1 MLYLCYFNAINEA
14 KVAIMD
20 HKFEPTQS
28 IDLVVEDLG
37 IRLEA
42 YRISRGIKQADL
54 AARAGISR
62 STLMRLEAGTGGTID
77 SLVRVLQAL
86 DLTDRLSDLVPDAA
100 LSPLDP
106 MSETGQR
113 RLRVRDRKADSAPW
127 SWDDEP
133 GQ

>member
-1 MLYLCYFNAINEA
+1 MEHSTENTRPIARIIE
-14 KVAIMD
+14 
-20 HKFEPTQS
+20 S
-28 IDLVVEDLG
+28 LG
-37 IRLEA
+37 VRLEA

-54 AARAGISR
+54 AEKAGISR
-62 STLMRLEAGTGGTID
+62 STLMRLEAGTSGTID
-77 SLVRVLQAL
+77 TLVRVLQAL
-86 DLTDRLSDLVPDAA
+86 GLSDRLSDLVPDAA

-113 RLRVRDRKADSAPW
+113 RQRVRERKTDPAPW

>member
-1 MLYLCYFNAINEA
+1 MKHNIEN
-14 KVAIMD
+14 
-20 HKFEPTQS
+20 TQPVTR
-28 IDLVVEDLG
+28 IIEDLG

-54 AARAGISR
+54 AAKAGISR
-62 STLMRLEAGTGGTID
+62 STLMRLEAGTSGTIET
-77 SLVRVLQAL
+77 LIRVLRAL
-86 DLTDRLSDLVPDAA
+86 DLTERLSDLVPDAA

-113 RLRVRDRKADSAPW
+113 RLRVRDRKTDETPW
-127 SWDDEP
+127 TWDDEP

>member
-1 MLYLCYFNAINEA
+1 MEHKSEHIQPINR
-14 KVAIMD
+14 I
-20 HKFEPTQS
+20 
-28 IDLVVEDLG
+28 VEDLG

-54 AARAGISR
+54 AAKAGISR
-62 STLMRLEAGTGGTID
+62 STLMRLEAGTSGTID

-113 RLRVRDRKADSAPW
+113 RLRVRDRKTDAAPW

-133 GQ
+133 GK

>member
-1 MLYLCYFNAINEA
+1 MEHNTNN
-14 KVAIMD
+14 
-20 HKFEPTQS
+20 TQP
-28 IDLVVEDLG
+28 IARTIEELG

-62 STLMRLEAGTGGTID
+62 STLMRLEAGTSGTID

-86 DLTDRLSDLVPDAA
+86 DLTDRLRDLVPDAA

-106 MSETGQR
+106 KSETGQR
-113 RLRVRDRKADSAPW
+113 RLRVRDRKTDETPW
-127 SWDDEP
+127 TWDDETD
-133 GQ
+133 Q

>member
-1 MLYLCYFNAINEA
+1 MEHKNEN
-14 KVAIMD
+14 
-20 HKFEPTQS
+20 TQP
-28 IDLVVEDLG
+28 IARIVEQLG
-37 IRLEA
+37 TRLEA

-62 STLMRLEAGTGGTID
+62 STLMRLEAGSSGTID

-86 DLTDRLSDLVPDAA
+86 DLTDRILDLVPDAA

-113 RLRVRDRKADSAPW
+113 RMRVRDRKSDQPAW
-127 SWDDEP
+127 SWGDEP

>member
-1 MLYLCYFNAINEA
+1 MEHNTEG
-14 KVAIMD
+14 
-20 HKFEPTQS
+20 TQP
-28 IDLVVEDLG
+28 ITRIVEDLG

-42 YRISRGIKQADL
+42 YRISRGIKQTDL
-54 AARAGISR
+54 AAGAGISR
-62 STLMRLEAGTGGTID
+62 STLMRLEAGSGGTID
-77 SLVRVLQAL
+77 SLVRVLRAL
-86 DLTDRLSDLVPDAA
+86 DLGDRLLDLIPDAA

-113 RLRVRDRKADSAPW
+113 RLRVRDRKADTAPW

>member
-1 MLYLCYFNAINEA
+1 MEHNSET
-14 KVAIMD
+14 
-20 HKFEPTQS
+20 TQP
-28 IDLVVEDLG
+28 IDRIVETLG

-54 AARAGISR
+54 AAKAGISR
-62 STLMRLEAGTGGTID
+62 STLMRLEAGSSGTID

-86 DLTDRLSDLVPDAA
+86 ELTDRLVDLIPDAA

-113 RLRVRDRKADSAPW
+113 RLRVRDRKADPAPW

>member
-1 MLYLCYFNAINEA
+1 MKHNNETLQP
-14 KVAIMD
+14 I
-20 HKFEPTQS
+20 S
-28 IDLVVEDLG
+28 RIVEDLG

-62 STLMRLEAGTGGTID
+62 STLMRLEAGTSGTID
-77 SLVRVLQAL
+77 SLARVLQAL
-86 DLTDRLSDLVPDAA
+86 DLTDRLADLVPDAA

-106 MSETGQR
+106 MSETGQHR
-113 RLRVRDRKADSAPW
+113 MRVRDRKTDETPW